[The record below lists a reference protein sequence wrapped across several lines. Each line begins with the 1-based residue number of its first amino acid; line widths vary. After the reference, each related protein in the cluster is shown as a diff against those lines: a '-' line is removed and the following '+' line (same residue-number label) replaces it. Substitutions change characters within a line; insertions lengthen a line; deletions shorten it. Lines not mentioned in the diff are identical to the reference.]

1 MARSISTGSTA
12 GFTAEAKKTQNPYHQ
27 PCFTS
32 YSMQYSQGGGY
43 WQWDHEF
50 NLISHDFGTG
60 DSNYGAWRTYTTA
73 APEFFESTSSY
84 ESLTTDSYV
93 SSNSGYYRDAT
104 YMTGYLGHMA
114 HCASG
119 GSSGNAGG
127 WARSGNNGPSYLAR
141 SFRDVGV
148 IVGETHQDYAIWG
161 RHNGTTSFR
170 FSVGQRSST
179 DYYQVQTHGYRNY
192 IDIPTTWTPLNGSS
206 EQFDTGYASVC
217 YNKKAKKLCIIFF
230 DSQGRFVPVVYSNVP
245 DLRAYAHDKQ
255 NDWTNQYAAHNGRSD
270 GELYNFLVND
280 RATNA
285 TVYEKASFS
294 PQQQLSGAS
303 ESKYRPHP
311 VICDNGK
318 VTVYVQSPGWGANIM
333 RWNENGEWEGS
344 GTNDVNNASVWYY
357 GSVGHPTY
365 GYEQGERFGT
375 RWQCTSD
382 GRYVWFNCP
391 YYYYG
396 AGALRAFVRVSDG
409 KILYR
414 NETDS
419 NYGRQ
424 SFPVGKCSM
433 GYVYNGNTDSGVGM
447 QVGWTN
453 LEDDFASLADGG
465 QCRSNSFHLAYNFE
479 CGYRSTAYPACIPAI
494 YDTSLFS
501 APHLDLG

>member
-12 GFTAEAKKTQNPYHQ
+12 GFSAEAKKTQNPYHQ

-84 ESLTTDSYV
+84 ESLTTNSHV
-93 SSNSGYYRDAT
+93 SSNSGWYRDAT
-104 YMTGYLGHMA
+104 FMTGYLGHMA

-119 GSSGNAGG
+119 GQSGNAGG
-127 WARSGNNGPSYLAR
+127 WARSGNSGPDYLRTA
-141 SFRDVGV
+141 FRDCGV

-170 FSVGQRSST
+170 FSVGQRSSV
-179 DYYQVQTHGYRNY
+179 DYYQIQTHEYRNY
-192 IDIPTTWTPLNGSS
+192 IEIPTDWTPANGSQ
-206 EQFDTGYASVC
+206 ETFDSGYASVC
-217 YNKKAKKLCIIFF
+217 YNKKAKKLCIVFF
-230 DSQGRFVPVVYSNVP
+230 DSTGRFVPVVYSNVP
-245 DLRAYAHDKQ
+245 DLRDYAHNKQ
-255 NDWTNQYAAHNGRSD
+255 KDWTDQYNAHDGRTD
-270 GELYNFLVND
+270 GELYNFLVTD
-280 RATNA
+280 RNTNA
-285 TVYEKASFS
+285 VAYEKAGFS
-294 PQQQLSGAS
+294 PYQSLSSAG

-318 VTVYVQSPGWGANIM
+318 VTVYVQSPSWGVNIM
-333 RWNENGEWEGS
+333 RWDTDGTWEGS
-344 GTNDVNNASVWYY
+344 GTSDVSNASVWSY
-357 GSVGHPTY
+357 GSIGHPSY
-365 GYEQGERFGT
+365 GYEQGHQYGT
-375 RWQCTSD
+375 RWNVTSD
-382 GRYVWFNCP
+382 GRFAWFSCP
-391 YYYYG
+391 HYYYG
-396 AGALRAFVRVSDG
+396 SGALRAFVRVSDG

-414 NETDS
+414 AETDTG
-419 NYGRQ
+419 YGRQ

-433 GYVYNGNTDSGVGM
+433 GHVYNGNTDSGQGM
-447 QVGWTN
+447 SVGWCN
-453 LEDDFASLADGG
+453 LEDDFMSLADGG
-465 QCRSNSFHLAYNFE
+465 QSRNNTFHLTYNFE
-479 CGYRSTAYPACIPAI
+479 CGYNSTAYPAAIPAI